1 MHKQYNVINLVGNGN
16 YNTIKPHLYNYLLN
30 KSVSQRSYSIMKL
43 IKMFTVLIMAIFTA
57 FPVVA
62 VETATPVEKE
72 APRVFSG
79 TVEIDSTQMAFIISG
94 QRGSGVLEFEGDE
107 HQFSIGGLGIGGV
120 GVQKINAVG
129 VVYNLSNLSDF
140 NGIYSQI
147 RMGVTVGKGKGQMA
161 LSNSKNVIMELKT
174 SMVGAALSL
183 GFDGMSVQLK

>member
-1 MHKQYNVINLVGNGN
+1 
-16 YNTIKPHLYNYLLN
+16 
-30 KSVSQRSYSIMKL
+30 MKL
-43 IKMFTVLIMAIFTA
+43 IKMFTVLIMAIFTVL
-57 FPVVA
+57 PVTA
-62 VETATPVEKE
+62 AETTDSC
-72 APRVFSG
+72 PRYFAG
-79 TVEIDSTQMAFIISG
+79 TIEINSVQMAFIISG
-94 QRGSGVLEFEGDE
+94 QTGSGVLEFEGDE

-183 GFDGMSVQLK
+183 GLDGMSVQLK

>member
-1 MHKQYNVINLVGNGN
+1 
-16 YNTIKPHLYNYLLN
+16 
-30 KSVSQRSYSIMKL
+30 MKL
-43 IKMFTVLIMAIFTA
+43 SKIYSVISSVLVMAIFTA

-62 VETATPVEKE
+62 VETATPTETE
-72 APRVFSG
+72 TPRVFSG
-79 TVEIDSTQMAFIISG
+79 TVEINSTQMAFIISG
-94 QRGSGVLEFEGDE
+94 QGGSGVLEFEGDE

-140 NGIYSQI
+140 NGIYSQV

-183 GFDGMSVQLK
+183 GLDGMSVQLK

>member
-1 MHKQYNVINLVGNGN
+1 
-16 YNTIKPHLYNYLLN
+16 
-30 KSVSQRSYSIMKL
+30 MKL

-62 VETATPVEKE
+62 VETATPVETE
-72 APRVFSG
+72 TPRVFSG

-94 QRGSGVLEFEGDE
+94 QGGSGVLEFEGDE

-120 GVQKINAVG
+120 GVQKIKAVG

-183 GFDGMSVQLK
+183 GLDGMSIKLK